1 MTRRHED
8 SSWVMRSARA
18 VGDLGNPFYAEER
31 QRDVWNEA
39 SAVGLQ
45 LAVWLMLSAAT
56 VMVWVGGRGA
66 VPYAVTVFVL
76 AGAVSWTTVLYALA
90 LGVDASSPQHVLRV
104 RLLPYLALLVLLVV
118 GTVRAL
124 GHVDTSVAAGAMV
137 GAGVSVAAL
146 TLARRRRGARAAR
159 LDD

>member
-1 MTRRHED
+1 MNRRHED
-8 SSWVMRSARA
+8 TSWVMRSARA

-45 LAVWLMLSAAT
+45 LAVWLMLLAAT
-56 VMVWVGGRGA
+56 VMVWVGGRDA
-66 VPYAVTVFVL
+66 VPYALAVVLVT
-76 AGAVSWTTVLYALA
+76 GAVAWTTILYALA
-90 LGVDASSPQHVLRV
+90 LGVDASSPQHILRP

-124 GHVDTSVAAGAMV
+124 GQVSTSVAAGAAV
-137 GAGVSVAAL
+137 GAGVAVAAL
-146 TLARRRRGARAAR
+146 MLAKRARSAGPASV
-159 LDD
+159 DD

>member
-1 MTRRHED
+1 MSRANE

-45 LAVWLMLSAAT
+45 LAVWLMLLAAT
-56 VMVWVGGRGA
+56 VMVWVGGREA
-66 VPYAVTVFVL
+66 VPYALAVFLL

-90 LGVDASSPQHVLRV
+90 LGVDASSPQHVLRA

-124 GHVDTSVAAGAMV
+124 GHLSTSMAAGAAV
-137 GAGVSVAAL
+137 GAAVAVAAL
-146 TLARRRRGARAAR
+146 TLARRRRSAAPA
-159 LDD
+159 LADD

>member
-1 MTRRHED
+1 MNRTHED
-8 SSWVMRSARA
+8 GSWVMRSARA

-45 LAVWLMLSAAT
+45 LAIWLMLLAAT
-56 VMVWVGGRGA
+56 VMVWVGGRDA
-66 VPYAVTVFVL
+66 VPYALAVFVL

-90 LGVDASSPQHVLRV
+90 LGVDASSPQHVLRA

-124 GHVDTSVAAGAMV
+124 GHVSPSVAAGAAV
-137 GAGVSVAAL
+137 GAGIAVAGL
-146 TLARRRRGARAAR
+146 TLARRRRSAAPARA
-159 LDD
+159 DD

>member
-1 MTRRHED
+1 MNRRHED
-8 SSWVMRSARA
+8 TSWVLRSARA

-31 QRDVWNEA
+31 QRHVWNEA

-45 LAVWLMLSAAT
+45 LAIWLMLLTAT
-56 VMVWVGGRGA
+56 VMVWVGGRDA
-66 VPYAVTVFVL
+66 VPYALAVFLL

-90 LGVDASSPQHVLRV
+90 LGVDASSPQHVLRA

-124 GHVDTSVAAGAMV
+124 GHVSPSVAAGAAV
-137 GAGVSVAAL
+137 GAGVAVAAL
-146 TLARRRRGARAAR
+146 TLARRRRSAGPTS
-159 LDD
+159 LTD

>member
-1 MTRRHED
+1 MSRTHEHG
-8 SSWVMRSARA
+8 SWVMRSARA

-45 LAVWLMLSAAT
+45 LAIWLMLLASTA
-56 VMVWVGGRGA
+56 MVWVGGRDA
-66 VPYAVTVFVL
+66 LPYALTVFLL

-90 LGVDASSPQHVLRV
+90 LGVDASSPQHVLRA
-104 RLLPYLALLVLLVV
+104 RLLPYLALLVLLGV

-124 GHVDTSVAAGAMV
+124 GHVSTSVAAGAAV
-137 GAGVSVAAL
+137 GAGVAVAAL
-146 TLARRRRGARAAR
+146 TLARRRRSAAPAA